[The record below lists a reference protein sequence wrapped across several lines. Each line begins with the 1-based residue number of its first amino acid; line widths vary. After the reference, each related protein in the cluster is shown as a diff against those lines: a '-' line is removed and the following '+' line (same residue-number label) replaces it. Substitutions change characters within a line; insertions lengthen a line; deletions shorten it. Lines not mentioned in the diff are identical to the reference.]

1 MKLTLHYKLRSLL
14 ENLIRGCLSKVLSK
28 HFVNNVEQRLWVL
41 SAETGHVFPFGN
53 YILVIIAL
61 VQLFCKNI
69 NVTLSPEIVCF
80 LFNQSMGSVPVL
92 EFPLRRTS
100 LPIVIQVPND
110 PMIPL
115 SENWVPPK
123 IAIN

>member
-1 MKLTLHYKLRSLL
+1 MRLTLHYKLRSLL
-14 ENLIRGCLSKVLSK
+14 ENLIRGCLSKVLSQY
-28 HFVNNVEQRLWVL
+28 FVNNVEHRLWVFG
-41 SAETGHVFPFGN
+41 AETGYVFPFGD

-69 NVTLSPEIVCF
+69 NVSLGPEIICS
-80 LFNQSMGSVPVL
+80 LFNQTMGSVPVL
-92 EFPLRRTS
+92 KFPLRRTG
-100 LPIVIQVPND
+100 LPIIIQVPND